1 MIFLKKI
8 YQLFIYCFLL
18 SVSAGVFIQC
28 GDKEEADTSAVV
40 EEVPWKGSPDSIP
53 VALRVHNP
61 IVSLEAQKGGTFRI
75 YSHQYPKSLNYY
87 LDQFSTTAHIFG
99 LMFEP
104 LLDYHPITLEPIPHL
119 ASSWKISADK
129 KKFTFTIDANA
140 TWSDGKPV
148 TAHDV
153 LFTYET
159 LMDKNNN
166 TAVFRIDLSRFEK
179 PVVLNDR
186 EIEFTQKEI
195 HWSNFNTIANSL
207 YILPAHHFQ
216 GRNFDKENFDFP
228 VVSGPYSML
237 SAKKGRY
244 VKMRRRG
251 DYWMRA
257 YPFYKGSD
265 NFDTILFKVY
275 NEEPIAF
282 QAFKKGDIDIYP
294 TYTASFWVKDAVGD
308 KFDENYIVKQ
318 KIYNSKP
325 IGFQGL
331 VFNTR
336 REIFSDV
343 RVRKAF
349 AHLVDRKL
357 LIEKLAYNEY
367 EETNAFYQDLW
378 ANGSPNPPID
388 FDVKKAREL
397 LAQAGWK
404 TNSKGILEKEGKE
417 FKFSILERDKKSE
430 KYLTLIQ
437 ERAKE
442 VGIVI
447 SLESTDLAEWSSRMD
462 KYDFDMT
469 WAAWG
474 GGIFKDPEAM
484 WYSKY
489 ADEKGQPNLAGFK
502 NPEVDKLIEQQ
513 RAEFSVPKRNEI
525 LKKIDKI
532 LTSQVPYVLLWNT
545 SATRIMYW
553 NKFKSPKNPLGKY
566 GSEKEASSLW
576 WLDSERSSQ
585 LEEAILKKTKLASI
599 PEKVYFQ

>member
-1 MIFLKKI
+1 MKKI

-61 IVSLEAQKGGTFRI
+61 IVSLEAKKGGTFRI

-388 FDVKKAREL
+388 FDVKMAREL

>member
-1 MIFLKKI
+1 MKKI
-8 YQLFIYCFLL
+8 YQLFIYCSFLF
-18 SVSAGVFIQC
+18 VSAGVLIQC
-28 GDKEEADTSAVV
+28 GEKEEADTSAVV
-40 EEVPWKGSPDSIP
+40 EDVLWKGNPDSIP
-53 VALRVHNP
+53 AALRVPNP
-61 IVSLEAQKGGTFRI
+61 IVSPEAKKGGTFRI
-75 YSHQYPKSLNYY
+75 YSHQFPKSLNYY

-119 ASSWKISADK
+119 ASSWKISPDK

-140 TWSDGKPV
+140 TWSDGKPI

-166 TAVFRIDLSRFEK
+166 TAFFRIDLSRFEK

-257 YPFYKGSD
+257 YPFYKGMD

-294 TYTASFWVKDAVGD
+294 AYTASFWVKEAVGE
-308 KFDENYIVKQ
+308 KFEENYILKQ
-318 KIYNSKP
+318 KFYNAKP

-336 REIFSDV
+336 KEIFSDV
-343 RVRKAF
+343 RVRTAI

-378 ANGSPNPPID
+378 PSNSSPNPPID

-404 TNSKGILEKEGKE
+404 TNAKGILEKNGKE
-417 FKFSILERDKKSE
+417 FKFTILERDRTAE
-430 KYLTLIQ
+430 KYMTVIQ
-437 ERAKE
+437 EKARE

-447 SLESTDLAEWSSRMD
+447 NLELTDLSEWSSRVD

-474 GGIFKDPEAM
+474 GGVFKDPEAM

-489 ADEKGQPNLAGFK
+489 ADEKGQNNLAGFK
-502 NPEVDKLIEQQ
+502 NEEVDKLIEQQ
-513 RAEFSVPKRNEI
+513 KSEFSILKRNEI
-525 LKKIDKI
+525 VRKIDKI
-532 LTSQVPYVLLWNT
+532 LTKEVPYVLLWNT
-545 SATRIMYW
+545 NATRIMYW
-553 NKFKSPKNPLGKY
+553 NKFKFPKNPLGKF
-566 GSEKEASSLW
+566 GSEKAASSLW
-576 WLDSERSSQ
+576 WVDTEKAST
-585 LEEAILKKTKLASI
+585 LEEALRTKSKLPVV

>member
-1 MIFLKKI
+1 M
-8 YQLFIYCFLL
+8 YQLFIYCSFLF
-18 SVSAGVFIQC
+18 VSAGVLIQC
-28 GDKEEADTSAVV
+28 GEKEEADTSAVV
-40 EEVPWKGSPDSIP
+40 EDVLWKGNPDSIP
-53 VALRVHNP
+53 AALRVPNP
-61 IVSLEAQKGGTFRI
+61 IVSPEAKKGGTFRI
-75 YSHQYPKSLNYY
+75 YSHQFPKSLNYY

-119 ASSWKISADK
+119 ASSWKISPDK

-140 TWSDGKPV
+140 TWSDGKPI

-166 TAVFRIDLSRFEK
+166 TAFFRIDLSRFEK

-257 YPFYKGSD
+257 YPFYKGMD

-294 TYTASFWVKDAVGD
+294 AYTASFWVKEAVGE
-308 KFDENYIVKQ
+308 KFEENYILKQ
-318 KIYNSKP
+318 KFYNAKP

-336 REIFSDV
+336 KEIFSDV
-343 RVRKAF
+343 RVRTAI

-378 ANGSPNPPID
+378 PSNSSPNPPID

-404 TNSKGILEKEGKE
+404 TNAKGILEKNGKE
-417 FKFSILERDKKSE
+417 FKFTILERDRTAE
-430 KYLTLIQ
+430 KYMTVIQ
-437 ERAKE
+437 EKARE

-447 SLESTDLAEWSSRMD
+447 NLELTDLSEWSSRVD

-474 GGIFKDPEAM
+474 GGVFKDPEAM

-489 ADEKGQPNLAGFK
+489 ADEKGQNNLAGFK
-502 NPEVDKLIEQQ
+502 NEEVDKLIEQQ
-513 RAEFSVPKRNEI
+513 KSEFSILKRNEI
-525 LKKIDKI
+525 VRKIDKI
-532 LTSQVPYVLLWNT
+532 LTKEVPYVLLWNT
-545 SATRIMYW
+545 NATRIMYW
-553 NKFKSPKNPLGKY
+553 NKFKFPKNPLGKF
-566 GSEKEASSLW
+566 GSEKAASSLW
-576 WLDSERSSQ
+576 WVDTEKAST
-585 LEEAILKKTKLASI
+585 LEEALRTKSKLPVV

>member
-1 MIFLKKI
+1 MKIHSIFCI
-8 YQLFIYCFLL
+8 FFVFSVFTFI
-18 SVSAGVFIQC
+18 AC
-28 GDKEEADTSAVV
+28 GDREESETSAVV
-40 EEVPWKGSPDSIP
+40 ETLPWNGNPNSIP
-53 VALRVHNP
+53 VALRGPNP
-61 IVSLEAQKGGTFRI
+61 IVSPHAKKGGMFRI
-75 YSHQYPKSLNYY
+75 YSHQFPKSLNYY
-87 LDQFSTTAHIFG
+87 LDQFSTTAHIFS

-119 ASSWKISADK
+119 ASSWKISPDK
-129 KKFTFTIDANA
+129 KRFTFTIDANA
-140 TWSDGKPV
+140 VWSDGKPV
-148 TAHDV
+148 TANDV

-179 PVVLNDR
+179 PVVLGER

-207 YILPAHHFQ
+207 YILPAHYYKD
-216 GRNFDKENFDFP
+216 RNFDKENFDFP

-257 YPFYKGSD
+257 YPFYKGLD

-308 KFDENYIVKQ
+308 KFDENYILKQ

-331 VFNTR
+331 VFNMR
-336 REIFSDV
+336 RGIFSDV

-349 AHLVDRKL
+349 AHLVDRRL
-357 LIEKLAYNEY
+357 LVEKLAYNEY

-378 ANGSPNPPID
+378 PENSFPNPPLE

-397 LAQAGWK
+397 LAKAGWK
-404 TNSKGILEKEGKE
+404 INSKGILEKDGKE
-417 FKFSILERDKKSE
+417 FRFSILERDKKSE

-442 VGIVI
+442 VGII
-447 SLESTDLAEWSSRMD
+447 INLESTDLAEWSSRMD

-489 ADEKGQPNLAGFK
+489 AEEKGQPNLSGFK
-502 NPEVDKLIEQQ
+502 NIEVDKLIEQQ
-513 RAEFSVPKRNEI
+513 RTEFNVPKRNEI

-532 LTSQVPYVLLWNT
+532 LTAEVPYVLLWNT

-553 NKFKSPKNPLGKY
+553 NRFKAPKNPLGKF
-566 GSEKEASSLW
+566 GSEKEAASLW
-576 WLDSERSSQ
+576 WLDEEQSSK
-585 LEEAILKKTKLASI
+585 LNDAILKKEKLSPVPGKI
-599 PEKVYFQ
+599 YFQ

>member
-1 MIFLKKI
+1 MKKI
-8 YQLFIYCFLL
+8 LYSVFCILFVLSCFL
-18 SVSAGVFIQC
+18 VSNC
-28 GDKEEADTSAVV
+28 GDKEEPETSVVV
-40 EEVPWKGSPDSIP
+40 ETLPWNGSPDSIP
-53 VALRVHNP
+53 VALRGHNP
-61 IVSLEAQKGGTFRI
+61 IASLEAKKGGTFRI
-75 YSHQYPKSLNYY
+75 YSHQFPKSLNYY

-104 LLDYHPITLEPIPHL
+104 LLDYHPLTLEPIPHL
-119 ASSWKISADK
+119 ASSWRISPDK
-129 KKFTFTIDANA
+129 KKFVFTIDSNA
-140 TWSDGKPV
+140 VWSDGKPI

-179 PVVLNDR
+179 PVVLSER

-207 YILPAHHFQ
+207 YILPAHYYQ

-257 YPFYKGSD
+257 YPFYKGVD

-294 TYTASFWVKDAVGD
+294 TYTASFWVKDAVGE
-308 KFDENYIVKQ
+308 KFEENYILKQ

-331 VFNTR
+331 VFNMR

-343 RVRKAF
+343 KVRKAF

-378 ANGSPNPPID
+378 NGSSPNPPID

-404 TNSKGILEKEGKE
+404 TNSKGILEKDGKE
-417 FKFSILERDKKSE
+417 FRFSILERDKKSE

-442 VGIVI
+442 VGII
-447 SLESTDLAEWSSRMD
+447 INLEATDLAEWSSRMD

-489 ADEKGQPNLAGFK
+489 AEEKGQPNLSGFK
-502 NPEVDKLIEQQ
+502 NVEVDKLVEQQ
-513 RAEFSVPKRNEI
+513 RTEFNVPKRNEI
-525 LKKIDKI
+525 LRKIDKI
-532 LTSQVPYVLLWNT
+532 LTAEVPYVLLWNT

-553 NKFKSPKNPLGKY
+553 NRFKSPKNPLGKY

-576 WLDSERSSQ
+576 WLDEAQSSK
-585 LEEAILKKTKLASI
+585 LNETILKKEKLPSV